1 LIALPMVFVD
11 YEWVGLLVMVAVVLE
26 EIISLLV
33 SVLKGGV
40 GSGMPALGKVV
51 YFPLLKPPI

>member
-1 LIALPMVFVD
+1 MVFVG

-40 GSGMPALGKVV
+40 GSGRPALGKVV